1 MNHIG
6 IIMTETPKRALPG
19 LTIRFDPE
27 VKAAIEKAAKAD
39 KRSASSLVE
48 IAVMSYLREKGF
60 LKDGDQ

>member
-1 MNHIG
+1 MI
-6 IIMTETPKRALPG
+6 ETPKRALPG

-48 IAVMSYLREKGF
+48 IATIAYLREKGF